1 MKRLILIA
9 IISSL
14 GFCLKAQ
21 DYVPTKADLDAFLK
35 TTTLV
40 VLEENPLLEYNVDI
54 KDVIEKEWKITPFE
68 FIQYKDFD
76 AKRKDPKYS
85 FIMATDVRFEADKTD
100 AKYKF
105 LNLFLGGNYGRL
117 NEMPNLAAIPM
128 AFRGVDESS
137 YIYKL
142 GILVRFM
149 QNHINLIIKNPDI
162 ISANIFKYYNKN
174 MGDMK
179 QKTLYITE
187 KELAKEVNSEKRI
200 SAIYKHKFKIV
211 TQDEIEEAIKNSDD
225 NVVFLHKV
233 GPEGTKLDARCYKV
247 IIGAADA
254 KFYYF
259 DYHHVSESDPDGFL
273 PSDFKKLERKLKN

>member
-1 MKRLILIA
+1 MKRLIV
-9 IISSL
+9 ISVIFAFF
-14 GFCLKAQ
+14 GCLKAQ

-40 VLEENPLLEYNVDI
+40 VLEDNPLMEYNIVI

-68 FIQYKDFD
+68 FIQFKDFD
-76 AKRKDPKYS
+76 SKRKDPKYS
-85 FIMATDVRFEADKTD
+85 FIMATDVRFDADNTD

-105 LNLFLGGNYGRL
+105 LNLFLGGNYFRL
-117 NEMPNLAAIPM
+117 NEMPNLAAIPV

-142 GILVRFM
+142 GMLVRFM
-149 QNHINLIIKNPDI
+149 QNHVNLIIKNPEI
-162 ISANIFKYYNKN
+162 ISSNIFKYYNKN
-174 MGDMK
+174 MGDMRD
-179 QKTLYITE
+179 KTLYVTE

-200 SAIYKHKFKIV
+200 SLIYKHKFKIV
-211 TQDEIEEAIKNSDD
+211 TQDDIEEAIKNSDD

-233 GPEGTKLDARCYKV
+233 GPEGTKKDARCYKV
-247 IIGAADA
+247 LIGAADA

-259 DYHHVSESDPDGFL
+259 DYHHVSDSDPDGFL
-273 PSDFKKLERKLKN
+273 PSDFKKLEKKLKK

>member
-1 MKRLILIA
+1 MKRLIV
-9 IISSL
+9 ISVISA
-14 GFCLKAQ
+14 FFSCLSAQ
-21 DYVPTKADLDAFLK
+21 EYIPTKADLDAFLK

-40 VLEENPLLEYNVDI
+40 VLEDNQLLEYNIVI

-68 FIQYKDFD
+68 FIQFKDFD
-76 AKRKDPKYS
+76 VKRKDPKYS
-85 FIMATDVRFEADKTD
+85 FIMATDVRFESDKTD

-105 LNLFLGGNYGRL
+105 LNLFLGGKYARL
-117 NEMPNLAAIPM
+117 NEMPNLAAIPV

-142 GILVRFM
+142 GMLVRFM

-162 ISANIFKYYNKN
+162 ISSNIFKYYNKN
-174 MGDMK
+174 MGDMRD
-179 QKTLYITE
+179 KTLYITE

-211 TQDEIEEAIKNSDD
+211 TQDDIEEAIKNRDD

-233 GPEGTKLDARCYKV
+233 GPEGTKQDARCYKV
-247 IIGAADA
+247 LIGAADA

-259 DYHHVSESDPDGFL
+259 DYHLVSDSDPDGFL
-273 PSDFKKLERKLKN
+273 PSDFKKLERKLKQ